1 MKSAHRVSAGRFAAW
16 AAMGLALALSACA
29 LRVPVESSVDDP
41 SVAEAPDDDETPAP
55 DTAPDTPPDHALQA
69 SAWAMATQVD
79 GTPPAWVHQRFGK
92 RRPTRYTPQPHEGR
106 PAVHALSEAG
116 NSTLRLPLA
125 PVRDVSAMRLAFSW
139 FVPALNEAADLRDDD
154 IDDAVVRVVLTFDGD
169 RSRLSTRDHL
179 LSELSQLITGLP
191 LPYATL
197 MYVWDNR
204 YPVGTVIPNPH
215 TQRIRQLVIESGP
228 DGLNRWRDH
237 ERDIEA
243 DFRAA
248 FGEAPGRL
256 TALGVMTDAN
266 NTGQT
271 VNAWYGPVSLRP
283 ALAAQR

>member
-29 LRVPVESSVDDP
+29 LRVPMESSADGT

-69 SAWAMATQVD
+69 
-79 GTPPAWVHQRFGK
+79 
-92 RRPTRYTPQPHEGR
+92 HEGR

-179 LSELSQLITGLP
+179 LSEQSQLITGLP

-256 TALGVMTDAN
+256 TALGVMNDAN

>member
-29 LRVPVESSVDDP
+29 LRVPVESSADDP
-41 SVAEAPDDDETPAP
+41 YVAEAPDDDETP
-55 DTAPDTPPDHALQA
+55 APDTPPDHALQA
-69 SAWAMATQVD
+69 SAWALATQAD
-79 GTPPAWVHQRFGK
+79 GTPPAWAHQRFGK